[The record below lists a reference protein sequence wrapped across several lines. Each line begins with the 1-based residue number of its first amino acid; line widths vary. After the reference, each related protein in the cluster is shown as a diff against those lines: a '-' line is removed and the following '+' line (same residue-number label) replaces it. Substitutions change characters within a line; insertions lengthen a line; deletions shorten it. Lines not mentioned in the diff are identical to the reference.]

1 MRGDLPTPVSVVH
14 TPLTQHAQHVV
25 MHVTLHEHAWH
36 VVLWRGK
43 VVAHSTAR
51 RQPRADTR
59 AGATTTPPSCVAR
72 LTVAAL
78 ALPASLA
85 LPHFY
90 SECLR
95 CSVAKCS
102 PRPCGV

>member
-43 VVAHSTAR
+43 VVAHSTPR

-59 AGATTTPPSCVAR
+59 AGASRGAHV
-72 LTVAAL
+72 LMGD
-78 ALPASLA
+78 
-85 LPHFY
+85 
-90 SECLR
+90 
-95 CSVAKCS
+95 S
-102 PRPCGV
+102 PRMNENFFANCKWCS

>member
-43 VVAHSTAR
+43 VVAHSTPR

-59 AGATTTPPSCVAR
+59 AGATTTPPTISEQFFVVACVAR
-72 LTVAAL
+72 RARTD
-78 ALPASLA
+78 
-85 LPHFY
+85 
-90 SECLR
+90 
-95 CSVAKCS
+95 
-102 PRPCGV
+102 G